1 MISKYLKEFFHFS
14 RGEANGTIVLC
25 AIMLLVFAYPHIH
38 GVFFRPSAH
47 PVDPELLAMIRAF
60 YGERESPVELSSPA
74 MTDTIGKVGPA
85 RPADAGHP
93 SMIDLNLADTLDL
106 MRVIGIGPVLSRRIL
121 RYREILGGYSCIE
134 QLREVYGLGEERYSL
149 ISKNFYACSTQIE
162 KLRPL
167 HDEFP
172 DLLRHPYLDFDQVS
186 EIFRLRK
193 DTALNSI
200 EDLIKTSAFTA
211 ADIERLRPYLDFR
224 INNY

>member
-1 MISKYLKEFFHFS
+1 MISKFLREYFHFS

-25 AIMLLVFAYPHIH
+25 AIMLLVFAYPYIH
-38 GVFFRPSAH
+38 GTLFRPSSY
-47 PVDPELLAMIRAF
+47 PVDPELLAMIRDF
-60 YGERESPVELSSPA
+60 YGEKENPVESFSPA
-74 MTDTIGKVGPA
+74 PADSFERGPA
-85 RPADAGHP
+85 GPPDAGHP
-93 SMIDLNLADTLDL
+93 SKIDLNLADTLDL
-106 MRVIGIGPVLSRRIL
+106 MRVNGIGPVLSRRIL
-121 RYREILGGYSCIE
+121 RYREILGGYRCIE

-149 ISKNFYACSTQIE
+149 ISKNFYACSTQI
-162 KLRPL
+162 KRLSPL

-193 DTALNSI
+193 DASLNSI
-200 EDLIKTSAFTA
+200 EDLRKTSAFTA